1 MAKRELT
8 EKQQMFLDVL
18 FEEAEGDPLAAKKLA
33 GYSPNVPTSTVTAS
47 LVDEIAELTRKF
59 IAQSSTKAAY
69 TMFSVMGSKDMLGA
83 KERMAAAKDL
93 MDRAG
98 FVKTEKVEVSTS
110 EPLFIL
116 PAKRSPKEEEED

>member
-1 MAKRELT
+1 MTKRALT
-8 EKQQMFLDVL
+8 EKQELFLAVL
-18 FEEAEGDPLAAKKLA
+18 FEEAEGDPLKAKKLA
-33 GYSPNVPTSTVTAS
+33 GYSDNVPTSSVTAS

-69 TMFSVMGSKDMLGA
+69 TMFKVMGDKDMLGA

-98 FVKTEKVEVSTS
+98 IVKTEKVEVSSS
-110 EPLFIL
+110 EPVFIL
-116 PAKRSPKEEEED
+116 PAKKTEE

>member
-8 EKQQMFLDVL
+8 EKQQLFLDVL
-18 FEEAEGDPLAAKKLA
+18 FEEAEGDPLKAKKLA
-33 GYSPNVPTSTVTAS
+33 GYSDNVPTSSVTAS
-47 LVDEIAELTRKF
+47 LIDEIAELTRKF

-69 TMFSVMGSKDMLGA
+69 TMFKVMGDTDMLGA

-98 FVKTEKVEVSTS
+98 FVKTEKVEVSSS
-110 EPLFIL
+110 EPVFIL
-116 PAKRSPKEEEED
+116 PAKKKEED

>member
-1 MAKRELT
+1 MTKRALT
-8 EKQQMFLDVL
+8 EKQELFLAVL
-18 FEEAEGDPLAAKKLA
+18 FEEAEGDPLKAKKLA
-33 GYSPNVPTSTVTAS
+33 GYSDNVPTSAVTAS

-69 TMFSVMGSKDMLGA
+69 TMFKVMGDTDMLGA

-110 EPLFIL
+110 EPVFIL
-116 PAKRSPKEEEED
+116 PAKKSKED

>member
-8 EKQQMFLDVL
+8 EKQQLFLDVL
-18 FEEAEGDPLAAKKLA
+18 FEEAEGDPLQAKKLA
-33 GYSPNVPTSTVTAS
+33 GYSDNVPTSSVTAS

-69 TMFSVMGSKDMLGA
+69 TMFKVMGATDMLGA

-116 PAKRSPKEEEED
+116 PAKRSSSDED

>member
-8 EKQQMFLDVL
+8 EKQQLFLDVL
-18 FEEAEGDPLAAKKLA
+18 FEGAEGDPLLAKKMA
-33 GYSPNVPTSTVTAS
+33 GYSDNVSTSSVTAS

-98 FVKTEKVEVSTS
+98 FVKTEKVEIATT
-110 EPLFIL
+110 EPVFIL
-116 PAKRSPKEEEED
+116 PAKKSSED

>member
-8 EKQQMFLDVL
+8 DKQQMFLDVL
-18 FEEAEGDPLAAKKLA
+18 FEEAEGDPLMAKKLA
-33 GYSPNVPTSTVTAS
+33 GYSDNVSTSSVTAS

-69 TMFSVMGSKDMLGA
+69 TMFKVMGSKDMLGA

-98 FVKTEKVEVSTS
+98 FVKTEKVEVTTS

-116 PAKRSPKEEEED
+116 PAKRSDKDED

>member
-8 EKQQMFLDVL
+8 DKQQLFLDVL
-18 FEEAEGDPLAAKKLA
+18 FEEAEGDPLKAKKLA
-33 GYSPNVPTSTVTAS
+33 GYSDNVPTSSVTAS

-69 TMFSVMGSKDMLGA
+69 TMFKVMGASDMLGA
-83 KERMAAAKDL
+83 KERMSAAKDI

-98 FVKTEKVEVSTS
+98 FVKTEKVEVTTS
-110 EPLFIL
+110 EPVFIL
-116 PAKRSPKEEEED
+116 PAKKSSND

>member
-8 EKQQMFLDVL
+8 EKQQLFLDVL
-18 FEEAEGDPLAAKKLA
+18 FEEAEGDPLKAKLLA
-33 GYSPNVPTSTVTAS
+33 GYSPNVSTSSVTAT

-69 TMFSVMGSKDMLGA
+69 TMFKVMGDTDMLGA

-98 FVKTEKVEVSTS
+98 FVKTEKVEVSSS
-110 EPLFIL
+110 EPVFIL
-116 PAKRSPKEEEED
+116 PAKKREED

>member
-8 EKQQMFLDVL
+8 EKQQLFLDVL
-18 FEEAEGDPLAAKKLA
+18 FEEAEGDPLKAKKLA
-33 GYSPNVPTSTVTAS
+33 GYSSNVPTSSVTAS

-69 TMFSVMGSKDMLGA
+69 TMFKVMGATDMLGA

-116 PAKRSPKEEEED
+116 PAKRSSSDED

>member
-1 MAKRELT
+1 MTKRALT
-8 EKQQMFLDVL
+8 EKQELFLAVL
-18 FEEAEGDPLAAKKLA
+18 FEEAEGDPLKAKKLA
-33 GYSPNVPTSTVTAS
+33 GYSDNVPTSAVTAS

-69 TMFSVMGSKDMLGA
+69 TMFKVMGDTDMLGA

-98 FVKTEKVEVSTS
+98 FVKTEKVEVSAS
-110 EPLFIL
+110 EPVFIL
-116 PAKRSPKEEEED
+116 PAKKEEE